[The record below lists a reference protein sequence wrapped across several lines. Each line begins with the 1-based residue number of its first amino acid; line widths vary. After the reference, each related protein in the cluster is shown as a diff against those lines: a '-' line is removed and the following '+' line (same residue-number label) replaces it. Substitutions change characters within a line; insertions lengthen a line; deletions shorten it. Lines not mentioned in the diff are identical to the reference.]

1 MATHTEPRLQELV
14 CMPLEYHSTLE
25 LLKVSYTIAA
35 KRQVKSR
42 QSSSGEN
49 SQADERWICPLY
61 LSNVERGI
69 LLPGYPVEALAES
82 SLEDV
87 LSQSA
92 LVVARCGAMRRL
104 LLEGHMYL
112 CLLNLL
118 VCEYTVPR
126 GAVGH

>member
-1 MATHTEPRLQELV
+1 
-14 CMPLEYHSTLE
+14 MPLECHSTLS

-49 SQADERWICPLY
+49 PQAGERRICALY

-69 LLPGYPVEALAES
+69 LLPGYPVESLAES

-87 LSQSA
+87 LRQSA
-92 LVVARCGAMRRL
+92 LVVARRGAGRRL

-112 CLLNLL
+112 RLLNLL
-118 VCEYTVPR
+118 VCEDTVPR
-126 GAVGH
+126 GAVWH